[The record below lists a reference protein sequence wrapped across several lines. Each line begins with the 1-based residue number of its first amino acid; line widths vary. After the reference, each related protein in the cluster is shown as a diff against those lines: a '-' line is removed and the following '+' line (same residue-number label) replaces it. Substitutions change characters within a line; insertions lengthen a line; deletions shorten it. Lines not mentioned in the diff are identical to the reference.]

1 MPMARKAHGRT
12 TFDFHAVSSGRGA
25 GESRLRFKSGDVIYA
40 QGDTPDALF
49 YVEQGHIKIAVVAHN
64 GKEVVLSLRGA
75 AEFFG
80 EGCLLKRHQRLAT
93 VTALTD
99 CTVVRITKAAMI
111 RMVREEPGFA
121 ETFIVYLIH
130 RHVRSQTRIADQLI
144 HSAERR
150 LAQTLLQLAETS
162 NGSTAGLS
170 PISNRVSQTIL
181 ASMVGTTRSRVN
193 FFMNRFKRQ
202 GLIDYDRSGF
212 VSVRDAAL
220 RRLVR
225 SET

>member
-1 MPMARKAHGRT
+1 MARKAHGRT
-12 TFDFHAVSSGRGA
+12 TFDFGAVLSGHGA
-25 GESRLRFKSGDVIYA
+25 GQSRLRFKSGAVIYA
-40 QGDTPDALF
+40 QGDVPDALF
-49 YVEQGHIKIAVVAHN
+49 YVEQGHIKIAVVAHS

-80 EGCLLKRHQRLAT
+80 EGCLLKQHQRLAT
-93 VTALTD
+93 VTALTG

-111 RMVREEPGFA
+111 RMLREEPGLA
-121 ETFIVYLIH
+121 EAFIVYLIH
-130 RHVRSQTRIADQLI
+130 RHIRNQMRIADQLT

-150 LAQTLLQLAETS
+150 LAQTLLQLAET
-162 NGSTAGLS
+162 NKGGPAGLS
-170 PISNRVSQTIL
+170 PISNRVSQTML

-202 GLIDYDRSGF
+202 GLIEYDRSGF

>member
-1 MPMARKAHGRT
+1 MARKARGRA
-12 TFDFHAVSSGRGA
+12 TFDFCAVLSGHSA
-25 GESRLRFKSGDVIYA
+25 GQSRLRFKCGDVIYA
-40 QGDTPDALF
+40 QGDPPGALF
-49 YVEQGHIKIAVVAHN
+49 YVEQGHVKTAVVARN

-80 EGCLLKRHQRLAT
+80 EGCLLKQHQRLAT
-93 VTALTD
+93 VIAVTD
-99 CTVVRITKAAMI
+99 CTIVRITTAAMI

-121 ETFIVYLIH
+121 EAFIIYLIQ
-130 RHVRSQTRIADQLI
+130 RHVRNQVRIADQLI

-150 LAQTLLQLAETS
+150 LAQTLLQLAETT
-162 NGSTAGLS
+162 NGGSAGLS
-170 PISNRVSQTIL
+170 PISNRVSQTML
-181 ASMVGTTRSRVN
+181 ANMIGTTRSRVN

-202 GLIDYDRSGF
+202 GLIEYDRSGF